1 MLERQKLAPDKLAV
15 YRATARQRYERE
27 RRERARREDRA
38 WILARQ
44 AAALLS
50 KEFGA
55 TRIVVFGSLVHQG
68 AFTLWS
74 DVDIAAWGIKPQD
87 TLRAIGAVFDL
98 DAAIQVNLV
107 DVNTASQGLLDTI
120 EREGV
125 EL

>member
-1 MLERQKLAPDKLAV
+1 MLERQKLTPDKLAV

-74 DVDIAAWGIKPQD
+74 DVDIAAWGIKSQD
-87 TLRAIGAVFDL
+87 TLRAIGAVLDL

-107 DVNTASQGLLDTI
+107 DVDTASQGLLDTI